1 MATMKAVI
9 LDAPGPPNALQI
21 QDLPILTPGPEQVL
35 IKVAAFGLNRS
46 ELHTWLG
53 LARGLTF
60 PRVLGIEAAS
70 TVAACPGGQF
80 PVCQQDLPGL
90 GIESNG
96 QGAVRRLQHF
106 GHRALCG
113 PVERGPELHHLPHR
127 NTRVLGRPATV
138 GVAAQPIQTVC

>member
-1 MATMKAVI
+1 MATMKAAI

-60 PRVLGIEAAS
+60 PACWGSRRRARWQLARAAS
-70 TVAACPGGQF
+70 FRFVSRICPGWASS
-80 PVCQQDLPGL
+80 P
-90 GIESNG
+90 
-96 QGAVRRLQHF
+96 
-106 GHRALCG
+106 
-113 PVERGPELHHLPHR
+113 
-127 NTRVLGRPATV
+127 TV
-138 GVAAQPIQTVC
+138 KEP